1 MSRNL
6 VVTGGSGLVGAELVA
21 ALLPAFD
28 RTLVLTGRQADPAG
42 LRARIAAVLAV
53 TGGDGTLLDRL
64 DTHPLDGFGA
74 DALARLGYGTVAQ
87 VWNIGATL
95 SYDPAKLRSTVAANT
110 AVPLRLLAAC
120 RPEERFF
127 QVSTVGV
134 TGPGGPTGRTGP
146 GGEGGDGRPSVVLEE
161 PVWDVDAVNPYVVS
175 KVLTEHML
183 DNLRHR
189 HGHRVTSLRI
199 GSVLGPARHPV
210 VQANRAGYFTL
221 VEMVAKA
228 RLRGVPLTLDVSGDV
243 APPLAH
249 VDQIAA
255 SCAALAEQA
264 RGGDGRGGDGLG
276 AYYHLGD
283 QRLTNAAAV
292 AAVNEALGAEV
303 LALGPARTAL
313 DRAFASV
320 NADNLA
326 FMECGFVFDHRQLDA
341 RVPESARPAVDAAS
355 FAGFV
360 TGQLEFLARRR
371 EEVRAA

>member
-134 TGPGGPTGRTGP
+134 TGPGG
-146 GGEGGDGRPSVVLEE
+146 EGGDGRPSVVLEE

-175 KVLTEHML
+175 KVLTEHLL

-264 RGGDGRGGDGLG
+264 RGGDGRDGDGLG

-341 RVPESARPAVDAAS
+341 RVPEPARPAVDAAS

-360 TGQLEFLARRR
+360 TGQLEFLARRH